1 MFIDFL
7 YELRKRKVPVGTQEA
22 IALAEA
28 LSKGLHDCSLD
39 GFYQVARALMIHS
52 EQHLDDFDLA
62 FAVTFRGAQ
71 VTALEIT
78 EELLSWLEEPKPM
91 RELTDQERAMLEAL
105 DLETVREQLR
115 QRLREQKERHD
126 GGNRWIG
133 TGGTSPFGRGGQ
145 HPSGIAI
152 GGSSGKGRGGA
163 IQIADARRYKPYR
176 SDATLDVRQI
186 EVALRKLRL
195 FAREGGARE
204 LDLDRT
210 IDQTARNAGEL
221 EVVLRPPRTNNTRVI
236 LMMDVGGSMEPHRA
250 YVSQLFTA
258 AKRATHWKELR
269 TYYFHNCVY
278 GRVWKTDGFQESVSV
293 RELIHECGKRSGR
306 QYKLVMLGD
315 ALMAPYELMGFAG
328 IAEDDR
334 ITGLEWLMML
344 REQFDRSVWLNPE
357 HPSGWKGNTI
367 EVIAKVFPMYP
378 LTVEGLGMAVDE
390 LIKGRSRR

>member
-22 IALAEA
+22 VALAEA
-28 LSKGLHDCSLD
+28 LSKGLHDNSLD
-39 GFYQVARALMIHS
+39 GFYQVSRALMIHS

-78 EELLSWLEEPKPM
+78 EELLSWLKDPKPM
-91 RELTDQERAMLEAL
+91 RELTDEERAMIEAM

-115 QRLREQKERHD
+115 ERLREQRERHD
-126 GGNRWIG
+126 GGNRWVG
-133 TGGTSPFGRGGQ
+133 TGGTSPFGRGGEN
-145 HPSGIAI
+145 PNGINI

-163 IQIADARRYKPYR
+163 MQSADARKYKPYR
-176 SDATLDVRQI
+176 SDATLDTRQI

-195 FAREGGARE
+195 FAREGGELE
-204 LDLDRT
+204 LDLEKT
-210 IDQTARNAGEL
+210 IDETARNAGEL
-221 EVVLRPPRTNNTRVI
+221 EVVVRPPRRNNTRVI
-236 LMMDVGGSMEPHRA
+236 LMMDVGGSMEPHRE

-278 GRVWKTDGFQESVSV
+278 GRVWKTDGFQESISV
-293 RELIHECGKRSGR
+293 RELINECGKHSGR

-334 ITGLEWLMML
+334 ITGVEWLMML
-344 REQFDRSVWLNPE
+344 REHFEKSVWLNPE
-357 HPSGWKGNTI
+357 HPRGWRGNTI
-367 EVIAKVFPMYP
+367 EAISKVFPMHP
-378 LTVEGLGMAVDE
+378 LTVEGLGTAVDE